1 MDLTARYYIVRI
13 SVVNHIRT
21 DRIVRGNLL
30 FREATELLK
39 TYLPNADVGIDTSRT
54 KFFDTGWDEYCVV
67 AQDPQEDVEETSW
80 DGEEIPF

>member
-1 MDLTARYYIVRI
+1 MDLTSRYYIVRI

-21 DRIVRGNLL
+21 DRIVKGNLL
-30 FREATELLK
+30 FREAVGLLK
-39 TYLPNADVGIDTSRT
+39 TYLPNADVGIDISRT

-67 AQDPQEDVEETSW
+67 AQDSQEDVEETQW

>member
-13 SVVNHIRT
+13 SVVNNIRT

-30 FREATELLK
+30 FREATDLLK
-39 TYLPNADVGIDTSRT
+39 TYLPNADVGIDISRT

-67 AQDPQEDVEETSW
+67 AQDPQEDDEKIPCDDEEL
-80 DGEEIPF
+80 PF